1 MVSHQQATREGGSA
15 ADLSGPGTLPIPP
28 PPDPGLAEAS
38 RSREEGAVAIGGKL
52 EAFHLTLGG
61 AHDCIESSDTKRR
74 DDRRVRLGGKRPGP
88 T

>member
-1 MVSHQQATREGGSA
+1 VRA
-15 ADLSGPGTLPIPP
+15 APAPTYLVLGTLPIPP

-38 RSREEGAVAIGGKL
+38 RSREEGAVAIGGTL
-52 EAFHLTLGG
+52 AAAFHLTLEG

-74 DDRRVRLGGKRPGP
+74 DDRRVRLGGKRPGS